1 MKLQEIF
8 DQLTYGELSQYVVG
22 GKGSNGIQFESY
34 PEIINH
40 INLGLTALYK
50 RFVISKKELSIV
62 PQTGLF
68 TYVLHPDY
76 LIGSNSNKPYKY
88 LVASSEFPFN
98 AEVLSILQI
107 FDSDQAEIQPNSS
120 RAINPVYFDSPYL
133 VRLPSPNPDNPVT
146 LVYQSNHPKIILNSM
161 YAQDTEI
168 ELPILFLDCLLFF
181 IGSRVAASNPSIND
195 TNVQDSAQFM
205 AKYELACTLIE
216 QKGLLKTEEEIVNG
230 RFEQGGWV

>member
-62 PQTGLF
+62 PQVGLI

-76 LIGSNSNKPYKY
+76 LIGSSSNKPYKY
-88 LVASSEFPFN
+88 LLDSIEFPFN

-107 FDSDQAEIQPNSS
+107 FDSNQIEIHPNSS
-120 RAINPVYFDSPYL
+120 RLTSPVYFDSPHL
-133 VRLPSPNPDNPVT
+133 VRLPVPDPDNPIT
-146 LVYQSNHPKIILNSM
+146 LVYQSNHPKIVLNSM
-161 YAQDTEI
+161 YPQDMEI
-168 ELPILFLDCLLFF
+168 ELPILFLDCLLLF
-181 IGSRVAASNPSIND
+181 IAARVASSNPSISE
-195 TNVQDSAQFM
+195 TNVQDGAQFM
-205 AKYELACTLIE
+205 AKYELACALIE
-216 QKGLLKTEEEIVNG
+216 QKGLLKTEEEMING